1 MSEQEQEQAYA
12 RLKSEVNELYEKM
25 MDMHT
30 ARRRDAVYANL
41 RKAYMEKSHELQ
53 RFIENHPK
61 FQQK

>member
-1 MSEQEQEQAYA
+1 MSEQELERIYA

-25 MDMHT
+25 MDMH
-30 ARRRDAVYANL
+30 AAKRRDAVYANA

-61 FQQK
+61 FQKK